1 MGIGQAQKQRDT
13 TLRKAESPGSLT
25 KLCALTAHSV
35 RLRARGA
42 LIWGLA
48 LGALGGLYVA
58 IYPVFADQPGVE
70 QVINSMPQEMKD
82 LFGFGESTGFES
94 VEAFLATEML
104 NFIVPLAL
112 SFFPILVASSALAGA
127 EEDGTIDVLL
137 ANPLPRWQL
146 VVGRFLAAAILLLGI
161 LAIMGFL
168 MWITAL
174 VADVDL
180 SVGSAAAGSL
190 NLWPLCLFFGGL
202 AMLCSAI
209 FHRRLLAVAIP
220 VAVLIAM
227 YFVNGLANSVKFLED
242 IQPLSAFYYYGSAI
256 QDGID
261 WTNFAG
267 LTAVTLVLVGLAVV
281 IFRRRDIY
289 T

>member
-1 MGIGQAQKQRDT
+1 MSVGQTQQQKGT
-13 TLRKAESPGSLT
+13 TYRRVKSPGGLM
-25 KLCALTAHSV
+25 KLLALTGHSV
-35 RLRARGA
+35 SLRARGT

-70 QVINSMPQEMKD
+70 QMINSMPQGMKD
-82 LFGFGESTGFES
+82 IFGFGESTGFES

-127 EEDGTIDVLL
+127 EEEGTIDVLL

-146 VVGRFLAAAILLLGI
+146 VAGRFLAAAILLLGI
-161 LAIMGFL
+161 VAIMGL
-168 MWITAL
+168 LTWIAAL
-174 VADVDL
+174 AADVDL
-180 SVGSAAAGSL
+180 SIGSAAAASL

-220 VAVLIAM
+220 VALLVAM
-227 YFVNGLANSVKFLED
+227 YFVDGLANSVEFLED

-256 QDGID
+256 QEGID

-267 LTAVTLVLVGLAVV
+267 LTAVTLVLVLLATV